1 MWLWFSKLGSPRW
14 FYQWSGKWLPWLT
27 ACMVVLLMIGV
38 PWALLFVP
46 EDYQQGHTIRIM
58 YVHVPVASISLA
70 CFPLMAVAGAIT
82 LVWRMKLADMVAK
95 SVAPIG
101 AWFTAMALAT
111 GAIWGDLIWGTWW
124 AWDAR
129 LTSLLI
135 QFFLF
140 IGVIAL
146 RSAIESPDGA
156 ARACAILAIVGAI
169 NVPIIKYSVDW
180 WNTLHQPASRFSM
193 DPIAPNPPEVWV
205 PLVIMIIAGYF
216 FFTIALIL
224 RVRNE
229 ILLRERRSQWV
240 NELVTREGGRA

>member
-1 MWLWFSKLGSPRW
+1 MWVWFSRLGSPRW
-14 FYQWSGKWLPWLT
+14 FYQWSGHWLPWLY
-27 ACMVVLLMIGV
+27 AAMIVLLAIGL

-46 EDYQQGHTIRIM
+46 PDYQQGETIRIM

-70 CFPLMAVAGAIT
+70 CFPLMAVAGVIT

-95 SVAPIG
+95 AVAPVG
-101 AWFTAMALAT
+101 AWFTAVALAT
-111 GAIWGDLIWGTWW
+111 GAIWGDPIWGTWW

-146 RSAIESPDGA
+146 RSAIESPDAA

-169 NVPIIKYSVDW
+169 NVPIIKYSVEW
-180 WNTLHQPASRFSM
+180 WNTLHQPASNFSTEAV
-193 DPIAPNPPEVWV
+193 APNPPEVWV
-205 PLVIMIIAGYF
+205 PLVIMIAGVYVF
-216 FFTIALIL
+216 FAITLIL

-229 ILLRERRSQWV
+229 ILQRERRAGWV
-240 NELVTREGGRA
+240 RELVGSAK

>member
-1 MWLWFSKLGSPRW
+1 MAILMSIGL
-14 FYQWSGKWLPWLT
+14 
-27 ACMVVLLMIGV
+27 VL
-38 PWALLFVP
+38 ALLFVP

-58 YVHVPVASISLA
+58 YIHVPVASISLV

-95 SVAPIG
+95 CVAPIG
-101 AWFTAMALAT
+101 AWFTGLALAT

-146 RSAIESPDGA
+146 RSAIESPDNA
-156 ARACAILAIVGAI
+156 AKACAILAIVGAI

-180 WNTLHQPASRFSM
+180 WNTLHQPASSFSM
-193 DPIAPNPPEVWV
+193 DAVAPNPPEIWV
-205 PLVIMIIAGYF
+205 PLVIMICAVYVF
-216 FFTIALIL
+216 FAIALIL
-224 RVRNE
+224 RTRNE
-229 ILLRERRSQWV
+229 ILVRERRSQWV
-240 NELVTREGGRA
+240 IDLVAKVKI

>member
-1 MWLWFSKLGSPRW
+1 MWVWFSRLGSPRW
-14 FYQWSGKWLPWLT
+14 FYQWSGHWLPWLY
-27 ACMVVLLMIGV
+27 AAMIVLLAIGL

-46 EDYQQGHTIRIM
+46 PDYQQGETIRIM

-70 CFPLMAVAGAIT
+70 CFPLMAVAGVIT

-95 SVAPIG
+95 AVAPVG
-101 AWFTAMALAT
+101 AWFTAVALAT
-111 GAIWGDLIWGTWW
+111 GAIWGDPIWGTWW

-146 RSAIESPDGA
+146 RSAIESPDAA

-169 NVPIIKYSVDW
+169 NVPIIKYSVEW
-180 WNTLHQPASRFSM
+180 WNTLHQPASNFST
-193 DPIAPNPPEVWV
+193 DAVAPNPPEVWV
-205 PLVIMIIAGYF
+205 PLLIMIGAVYVF
-216 FFTIALIL
+216 FAITLIL

-229 ILLRERRSQWV
+229 ILQRERRAGWV
-240 NELVTREGGRA
+240 KELVGSAE

>member
-1 MWLWFSKLGSPRW
+1 MWVWFSKLGSPRW
-14 FYQWSGKWLPWLT
+14 FYHWSGYWLPWLY
-27 ACMVVLLMIGV
+27 AAMLILFAIGL

-46 EDYQQGHTIRIM
+46 PDYQQGETIRIM

-70 CFPLMAVAGAIT
+70 CFPLMAVAGVIT
-82 LVWRMKLADMVAK
+82 LVWRMKLADMVARA
-95 SVAPIG
+95 VAPVG
-101 AWFTAMALAT
+101 AWFTAVALAT
-111 GAIWGDLIWGTWW
+111 GAIWGDPIWGTWW

-146 RSAIESPDGA
+146 RSAIESPDAA

-169 NVPIIKYSVDW
+169 NVPIIKYSVEW
-180 WNTLHQPASRFSM
+180 WNTLHQPASNFST
-193 DPIAPNPPEVWV
+193 DSVAPNPPEVWV
-205 PLVIMIIAGYF
+205 PLLIMIGAVYVF
-216 FFTIALIL
+216 FAITLIL

-229 ILLRERRSQWV
+229 ILQRERRAAWV
-240 NELVTREGGRA
+240 KELVEEK

>member
-1 MWLWFSKLGSPRW
+1 MWVWFSKLGSPRW
-14 FYQWSGKWLPWLT
+14 FYQWSGYWLPWLY
-27 ACMVVLLMIGV
+27 AAMIILFAIGL

-46 EDYQQGHTIRIM
+46 PDYQQGETIRIM

-70 CFPLMAVAGAIT
+70 CFPLMAVAGVIT

-95 SVAPIG
+95 AVAPVG
-101 AWFTAMALAT
+101 AWFTAVALAT
-111 GAIWGDLIWGTWW
+111 GAIWGDPIWGTWW

-146 RSAIESPDGA
+146 RSAIESPDAA

-169 NVPIIKYSVDW
+169 NVPIIKYSVEW
-180 WNTLHQPASRFSM
+180 WNTLHQPASDFST
-193 DPIAPNPPEVWV
+193 DAVAPNPPEVWV
-205 PLVIMIIAGYF
+205 PLLVMIGAVYVF
-216 FFTIALIL
+216 FAITLIL

-229 ILLRERRSQWV
+229 ILQRERRAAWV
-240 NELVTREGGRA
+240 KELVAKEV

>member
-1 MWLWFSKLGSPRW
+1 MWLWFAKLGSPRW
-14 FYQWSGKWLPWLT
+14 FYELSSKWLPWLYV
-27 ACMVVLLMIGV
+27 AMLALMSVGLFC
-38 PWALLFVP
+38 ALLIVP
-46 EDYQQGHTIRIM
+46 EDYQQGQTIRIM
-58 YVHVPVASISLA
+58 YIHVPVASISLA
-70 CFPLMAVAGAIT
+70 CFPLMAVAGTIT

-101 AWFTAMALAT
+101 AWFTGLALAT
-111 GAIWGDLIWGTWW
+111 GAIWGDQIWGTWW

-146 RSAIESPDGA
+146 RSAIDSQDA
-156 ARACAILAIVGAI
+156 AAKACAVLAIVGAI

-180 WNTLHQPASRFSM
+180 WNTLHQPASNFSM

-205 PLVIMIIAGYF
+205 PLVIMISAVYVF
-216 FFTIALIL
+216 FAIALIL
-224 RVRNE
+224 RTRNE
-229 ILLRERRSQWV
+229 ILQRERRSQWV
-240 NELVTREGGRA
+240 IDLVSRENSI

>member
-1 MWLWFSKLGSPRW
+1 MWVWFSKLGSPRW
-14 FYQWSGKWLPWLT
+14 FYQWSGHWLPWLY
-27 ACMVVLLMIGV
+27 AAMIILFAIGL

-46 EDYQQGHTIRIM
+46 PDYQQGETIRIM

-70 CFPLMAVAGAIT
+70 CFPLMAVAGVIT

-95 SVAPIG
+95 AVAPVG
-101 AWFTAMALAT
+101 AWFTAVALAT
-111 GAIWGDLIWGTWW
+111 GAIWGDPIWGTWW

-146 RSAIESPDGA
+146 RSAIESPDAA

-169 NVPIIKYSVDW
+169 NVPIIKYSVEW
-180 WNTLHQPASRFSM
+180 WNTLHQPASNFST
-193 DPIAPNPPEVWV
+193 DAVAPNPPEVWV
-205 PLVIMIIAGYF
+205 PLVVMIGAVYVF
-216 FFTIALIL
+216 FAITLIL

-229 ILLRERRSQWV
+229 ILQRERRAAWV
-240 NELVTREGGRA
+240 KELVGKEV

>member
-1 MWLWFSKLGSPRW
+1 MWVWFSRLGSPRW
-14 FYQWSGKWLPWLT
+14 FYQWSGAWLPWLY
-27 ACMVVLLMIGV
+27 AAMALLLAIGL

-46 EDYQQGHTIRIM
+46 PDYQQGETIRIM

-95 SVAPIG
+95 AVAPVG
-101 AWFTAMALAT
+101 AWFTAVALAT
-111 GAIWGDLIWGTWW
+111 GGIWGDPIWGTWW
-124 AWDAR
+124 AWDAL

-146 RSAIESPDGA
+146 RSAIESPDAA

-169 NVPIIKYSVDW
+169 NVPIIKYSVEW
-180 WNTLHQPASRFSM
+180 WNTLHQPASNFST
-193 DPIAPNPPEVWV
+193 DSVAPNPPEVWV
-205 PLVIMIIAGYF
+205 PLLVMIGAVYVF
-216 FFTIALIL
+216 FAITLIL
-224 RVRNE
+224 RIRNE
-229 ILLRERRSQWV
+229 ILQRERRSAWV
-240 NELVTREGGRA
+240 RELVGQ